1 MTANIT
7 LSIKD
12 YHRAKAYAEEQNL
25 SLDELFV
32 SLIGQLTLKDEDK
45 DWNAL
50 ETDMSLYTMEELE
63 GRINLGEQQFANGE
77 CKTHEQLMAE
87 LQQQYPWLR

>member
-1 MTANIT
+1 M
-7 LSIKD
+7 
-12 YHRAKAYAEEQNL
+12 
-25 SLDELFV
+25 DELFV